1 MTFLIA
7 VLRPFTRW
15 LCRLLFK
22 IEFHG
27 VENIPNEGA
36 CIITPNHVTYAD
48 PIWITIPIR
57 RRVYYMAWDKPFEIP
72 GLGLLMRMFGAFPV
86 NLDVAADAS
95 AQREAT
101 DRIRNGRALVMFPEG
116 GRTKTGKL
124 MPFKMGAFRLALAHG
139 IPIVPVSLS
148 GADRIWPAGQLFPR
162 PGKLTITYHPPIRVD
177 IVEEGI
183 TRVELKDRARR
194 LARTTHDVVASALDP
209 NALSDADDNQ
219 TAPA

>member
-7 VLRPFTRW
+7 VLRPFAR
-15 LCRLLFK
+15 LFCRVFFR

-27 VENIPNEGA
+27 VENIPGEGA

-57 RRVYYMAWDKPFEIP
+57 RRLYYMAWDKPFEIP

-101 DRIRNGRALVMFPEG
+101 DRLRDGRALVIFPEG
-116 GRTKTGKL
+116 GRTKDGKL
-124 MPFKMGAFRLALAHG
+124 MPFKMGAFRMALSRG
-139 IPIVPVSLS
+139 LPIVPVSIK
-148 GADRIWPAGQLFPR
+148 GADRIWPVGRVLPR
-162 PGKLTITYHPPIRVD
+162 PGKLTITYHQPIQVPR
-177 IVEEGI
+177 IGEGASRI
-183 TRVELKDRARR
+183 ELKEQARQ
-194 LARTTHDVVASALDP
+194 LAKTTHDVVGSALDP
-209 NALSDADDNQ
+209 ANLPETETDR
-219 TAPA
+219 TAQA